1 MRVLHLIAFLAVL
14 VTAVVAWTKE
24 DHEIFDLVSAIEASE
39 GKGTTFYSWLEVSP
53 SASTS
58 EISKAYR
65 KKSLQLHP
73 DKNKGVKNA
82 HERFA
87 RLGVVAAILRNPEK
101 RERYDFFYRNG
112 VPRWR
117 GTGYYYSRFRPGLGT
132 VVTFLI
138 ILTSGLQYLVQK
150 MNYNRDLRRIQ
161 EIRDQARA
169 AAWGAKMTPLE
180 GQRKVKVNL
189 GGGPRLDEDG
199 NIIGGRMVDMVV
211 EGDNVYIVSHFTAS
225 SEVNGLCRNNIHQLE
240 PDGALLPVDS
250 DTAVAPSIKRTWFL
264 SLVTSLLRKAAKRD
278 GAKIEDAN
286 AEPEGAGDD
295 SDEGSGTA
303 SDAPGSGT
311 VTPKEGGAAG
321 GSKNGRAATTMAG
334 GRRRKAVRRK

>member
-53 SASTS
+53 TASTS

-65 KKSLQLHP
+65 RKSLQLHP
-73 DKNKGVKNA
+73 DKNKGLKNA

-87 RLGVVAAILRNPEK
+87 RLGVVASILRNPEK
-101 RERYDFFYRNG
+101 RERYDFFYKNG

-150 MNYNRDLRRIQ
+150 MNYNRDLRRIR
-161 EIRDQARA
+161 EIRDKARA

-199 NIIGGRMVDMVV
+199 NVIGGRMVDMVV
-211 EGDNVYIVSHFTAS
+211 EGDNVYI
-225 SEVNGLCRNNIHQLE
+225 LE

-264 SLVTSLLRKAAKRD
+264 SLVTGLLSEVAKRD
-278 GAKIEDAN
+278 GAKIEDAS
-286 AEPEGAGDD
+286 AVPEGAGDD
-295 SDEGSGTA
+295 SDDGSGTT

-311 VTPKEGGAAG
+311 VTPRDGSTSG

-334 GRRRKAVRRK
+334 GRRRKVVRRK

>member
-24 DHEIFDLVSAIEASE
+24 DHEIFDLVSAIEAAE
-39 GKGTTFYSWLEVSP
+39 GKGTTFYSWLEVP
-53 SASTS
+53 STASTS

-87 RLGVVAAILRNPEK
+87 RLGVVASILRNPEK
-101 RERYDFFYRNG
+101 RERYDFFYKNG

-132 VVTFLI
+132 VLTFLVM
-138 ILTSGLQYLVQK
+138 LTSGLQYLVQK
-150 MNYNRDLRRIQ
+150 MNYNRDLKRVH

-169 AAWGAKMTPLE
+169 AAWGQKMTPLE
-180 GQRKVKVNL
+180 GQRKAGSVKVNL

-199 NIIGGRMVDMVV
+199 NVIAGRMVDMVV
-211 EGDNVYIVSHFTAS
+211 EGDEVYILEGDGSMFP
-225 SEVNGLCRNNIHQLE
+225 VN
-240 PDGALLPVDS
+240 S
-250 DTAVAPSIKRTWFL
+250 DTAVRPSIKRTWFL
-264 SLVTSLLRKAAKRD
+264 SLVTSLVGKAVRRD
-278 GAKIEDAN
+278 GTKIEGAS
-286 AEPEGAGDD
+286 AEPEGGEGED
-295 SDEGSGTA
+295 SDGGSGTA
-303 SDAPGSGT
+303 SDVPSSGA
-311 VTPKEGGAAG
+311 VTPKEGSTSGG
-321 GSKNGRAATTMAG
+321 GSVKGGQRAATTMAG
-334 GRRRKAVRRK
+334 GRRRKAVKRK

>member
-1 MRVLHLIAFLAVL
+1 MRILHLIAFLAVL

-24 DHEIFDLVSAIEASE
+24 DHEIFDLVSAIEAAE
-39 GKGTTFYSWLEVSP
+39 GKGTTFYSWLEVP
-53 SASTS
+53 PTASTS

-87 RLGVVAAILRNPEK
+87 RLGVVASILRNPEK
-101 RERYDFFYRNG
+101 RERYDFFYKNG

-132 VVTFLI
+132 VLTFLVM
-138 ILTSGLQYLVQK
+138 LTSGLQYLVQK
-150 MNYNRDLRRIQ
+150 MNYNRDLKRVH

-169 AAWGAKMTPLE
+169 AAWGQKMAPLE

-199 NIIGGRMVDMVV
+199 NIIAGKMVDMVV
-211 EGDNVYIVSHFTAS
+211 EGDEVYILEADGSLFP
-225 SEVNGLCRNNIHQLE
+225 VN
-240 PDGALLPVDS
+240 S
-250 DTAVAPSIKRTWFL
+250 DTAVPPSIKRTWFL
-264 SLVTSLLRKAAKRD
+264 SLVTRLVGKAVRRD
-278 GAKIEDAN
+278 GTKIEGAS
-286 AEPEGAGDD
+286 AEPEGEGED
-295 SDEGSGTA
+295 SDGGSGTG
-303 SDAPGSGT
+303 SDVPSSGA
-311 VTPKEGGAAG
+311 VTPKEGSTSGG
-321 GSKNGRAATTMAG
+321 GSVKGGQRAATTMAG
-334 GRRRKAVRRK
+334 GKRRKAVRRK